1 MPCVNPQIILIFKT
15 TCSRRVTDR
24 QSLFNDRPGTSL
36 WDQNEFC
43 IIGTFYNF
51 LLPLDPHK
59 LRKLVKVRG
68 TDPFLSWAL
77 SDPTFEARLVIY
89 SNHERNI
96 SESFIR
102 FQTSSS
108 QSLGAQSLSSLLIWA
123 GGRSDRARPP
133 AHVLLAPFLNRRLP
147 VKRRDMN
154 QIAHV
159 VENLWLPSTPRHPS
173 LFFSNLK

>member
-1 MPCVNPQIILIFKT
+1 M
-15 TCSRRVTDR
+15 
-24 QSLFNDRPGTSL
+24 
-36 WDQNEFC
+36 
-43 IIGTFYNF
+43 
-51 LLPLDPHK
+51 
-59 LRKLVKVRG
+59 KVRG

-173 LFFSNLK
+173 LFFSNLKKWINQTKLQSSRHLTSKHFCYIILCLNYIV